1 MKYGKWLMIMIFTVA
16 ADATACVKV
25 SSLFSSDMVLQQNS
39 IIDLFGEADTGERIN
54 IVLSWSDS
62 QRVVIAGKTGYWET
76 KIRTPSA
83 GGPHTISFFA
93 NDTVILDN
101 ILTGEVWFA
110 SGQSNMEMALG
121 DIPGSLEENEETFSG
136 EVRFF
141 NVPIQTSEVKQ
152 TYPPPGGRWK
162 VCSPETSAEMSAIAF
177 YFARRLHADLKV
189 PVGIIIAAWGGTPA
203 ESWMAE
209 DVLKSDSL
217 FKPVYARWAK
227 WRSSLSDDSTL
238 YLTAM
243 RKRESDSISGIKSP
257 VPEIPQSIYMMRR
270 LHRQPSVLY
279 NGMVNPFLRITIKG
293 VIWYQGTSNKEW
305 HTEYEHLFMT
315 LITSWRKAW
324 KSDYLPFYYVQIA
337 PFDYQVPEQAEGIR
351 EGQRRAMRLPG
362 TGMVVTM
369 DTGDSTNIHPADKKT
384 PGERLARW
392 ALANTYGQYGLAFS
406 GPLLK
411 EYVTEKN
418 TVRLSFLHSSGGL
431 ASSDGMPL
439 RNFYLEDISGRF
451 FPAEVCIDGETL
463 LLSSPFVTHPVSV
476 RYAGGN
482 VYNVNFINKDSLP
495 ASPFRTHIDDTICT
509 PRYFDA
515 SGGDDRNDGL
525 SPLTAWRNIDTINT
539 LKWSAG
545 AEILLKCN

>member
-1 MKYGKWLMIMIFTVA
+1 
-16 ADATACVKV
+16 
-25 SSLFSSDMVLQQNS
+25 
-39 IIDLFGEADTGERIN
+39 
-54 IVLSWSDS
+54 
-62 QRVVIAGKTGYWET
+62 
-76 KIRTPSA
+76 
-83 GGPHTISFFA
+83 
-93 NDTVILDN
+93 
-101 ILTGEVWFA
+101 
-110 SGQSNMEMALG
+110 
-121 DIPGSLEENEETFSG
+121 
-136 EVRFF
+136 
-141 NVPIQTSEVKQ
+141 
-152 TYPPPGGRWK
+152 
-162 VCSPETSAEMSAIAF
+162 
-177 YFARRLHADLKV
+177 
-189 PVGIIIAAWGGTPA
+189 
-203 ESWMAE
+203 
-209 DVLKSDSL
+209 
-217 FKPVYARWAK
+217 
-227 WRSSLSDDSTL
+227 
-238 YLTAM
+238 
-243 RKRESDSISGIKSP
+243 
-257 VPEIPQSIYMMRR
+257 MMRR

-351 EGQRRAMRLPG
+351 EDQRRAMRLPG

-545 AEILLKCN
+545 AEILLKCNEQWTGQICLKGNGTKTNPIKVTSYGEGKFPMINGEGGSYTLKIENSSFWEISNIEIVNFGTVEENMSLEEWEKNNSVYWCNGKSLPPLEESRNDKFGILVTAEDMGEAAGFYFINLKVHGVNGNIKTKDNGGIFFEITGSSVPTWFS